1 MIQSENITELLA
13 SLVELQSEL
22 PTMPK
27 DKTAYNYKYTDL
39 DTIVQTIKPLLKKH
53 NLAYMQSV
61 GGLTAS
67 AITLTT
73 RLFNNKGEY
82 IEDTVVLPV
91 IASQKNNSAQTLGM
105 SITYMRRYTL
115 CAMLGITSDEDVDA
129 CDSEPKQEQK
139 QIAKK
144 QEAKKEKILKGGNGT
159 EEQKARIKELCC
171 AKYADGTPVFKQ
183 EEIRL
188 YSSYRE
194 TKYTA
199 QELIE
204 FIENALRNRRADAP
218 ELGAKKQDEEII
230 Y

>member
-27 DKTAYNYKYTDL
+27 NKTAYNYKYTDL
-39 DTIVQTIKPLLKKH
+39 DTIVQTVKPLLKKY

-61 GGLTAS
+61 GGLTAD

-82 IEDTVVLPV
+82 IEDTVVLPT

-105 SITYMRRYTL
+105 AITYMRRYTL

-129 CDSEPKQEQK
+129 CNSEPKQF
-139 QIAKK
+139 AKK
-144 QEAKKEKILKGGNGT
+144 QEAKKEKVLKGGDGT

>member
-27 DKTAYNYKYTDL
+27 NKTAYNYKYTDL
-39 DTIVQTIKPLLKKH
+39 DTIVQTVKPLLKKY

-61 GGLTAS
+61 GGLTAD

-73 RLFNNKGEY
+73 RLFNNKGAY

-105 SITYMRRYTL
+105 AITYMRRYTL
-115 CAMLGITSDEDVDA
+115 CAMLGITYDEDVDA
-129 CDSEPKQEQK
+129 CNSEPKQF
-139 QIAKK
+139 AKK
-144 QEAKKEKILKGGNGT
+144 QEAKKEKVLKGGDGT